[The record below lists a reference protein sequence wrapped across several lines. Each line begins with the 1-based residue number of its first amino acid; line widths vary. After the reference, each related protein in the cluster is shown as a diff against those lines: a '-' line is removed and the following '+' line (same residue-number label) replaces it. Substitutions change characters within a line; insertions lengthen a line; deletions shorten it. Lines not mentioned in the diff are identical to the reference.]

1 MASSRDRQRQLARA
15 KLDRQTARRTARA
28 RRQRQIRAGVAGGI
42 ALLVIVVGALWMGG
56 VFDKKPEPPAAIG
69 DCAWQPNKAPAAKDV
84 GTPPTKGMA
93 KAGFAPMEIT
103 TNLGAVSAE
112 LDVAKAPCA
121 AESFR
126 YLASKKYFD
135 NGPCHRLSTENL
147 FVLQC
152 GSYNA
157 EGTGE
162 PGYTYASENL
172 PQAPAPDPTA
182 SPSATPTEPKVTY
195 PAGTIA
201 LVNKGANTNSGQFM
215 IFYKDTPAS
224 PAYNIV
230 GKVTKGLEL
239 ITKAAEAGAVGSDG
253 AKVNDGKPKNDIII
267 QSLTVAKPTES
278 AT

>member
-56 VFDKKPEPPAAIG
+56 VFDKKPTPPAAIG
-69 DCAWQPNKAPAAKDV
+69 DCTWQPNKAPGVKDV
-84 GTPPTKGMA
+84 GTPATTGMA
-93 KAGFAPMEIT
+93 KSGVAPMEIT
-103 TNLGAVSAE
+103 TNLGAISAE
-112 LDVAKAPCA
+112 LDVAKSPCA

-126 YLASKKYFD
+126 FLASKKYFD

-152 GSYNA
+152 GSHNA

-172 PQAPAPDPTA
+172 PQVPAPDPTA

-195 PAGTIA
+195 AAGTIA
-201 LVNKGANTNSGQFM
+201 LVTKGANTNSGQFM

-224 PAYNIV
+224 PAYSVV
-230 GKVTKGLEL
+230 GKVTKGLDL
-239 ITKAAEAGAVGSDG
+239 ITKAAEAGAVDASG
-253 AKVNDGKPKNDIII
+253 AKVKDGKPKNDIII

>member
-15 KLDRQTARRTARA
+15 KLDRQTARRTAHA
-28 RRQRQIRAGVAGGI
+28 RRRRQIRAGVAGGI
-42 ALLVIVVGALWMGG
+42 ALLVIIVGALWMGG
-56 VFDKKPEPPAAIG
+56 VFDKKPTPPAAIG
-69 DCAWQPNKAPAAKDV
+69 DCTWQPNTAPTVKDV
-84 GTPPTKGMA
+84 GKPPTTGMA
-93 KAGFAPMEIT
+93 KAGVAPTVIT
-103 TNLGAVSAE
+103 TNLGAISAE

-135 NGPCHRLSTENL
+135 NTACHRLSQEQL

-152 GSYNA
+152 GSHNA

-162 PGYTYASENL
+162 PGYTYATENL
-172 PQAPAPDPTA
+172 PQAPVPDPTA
-182 SPSATPTEPKVTY
+182 SAPPSPTVTY

-201 LVNKGANTNSGQFM
+201 LVNKGANTNGGQFM

-224 PAYNIV
+224 PAYAIV

-239 ITKAAEAGAVGSDG
+239 ITKAAEAGAVDSSG

-267 QSLTVAKPTES
+267 QTLTVAKPTES